1 MIPWK
6 TYSQALKRNV
16 QSRQL
21 AALLFAFHSH
31 FPENTQP
38 FKTNQLS
45 KHMTPAIYLEK
56 GRDKSLRRRHPWIFS
71 RGIRKMEGEPSLGET
86 VDIFTHDGKWLAKGA
101 YSPHSQIRARVW
113 CFEKTEINEDFFVK
127 RIQNA
132 LLLRQDVIE
141 RDGLTGYR
149 LIAAESDGLPGI
161 TIDKYQDYLVCQLLS
176 AGAEFQKQSLINALL
191 KVFPQ
196 CNIYERSDVAVRKKE
211 GLEERTGVLHGDEP
225 PKSVV
230 IEENGV
236 KISVDIVGGHKTGFY
251 LDQRDSR
258 QQAMKYVK
266 GKEVLNCFSYTG
278 GFGLYALKGDAK
290 RVINAD
296 VSQPALDTAKLN
308 AELNEFDISK
318 KRAVFLNADVFKLLR
333 EYRDQGTKF
342 DVVIMDP
349 PKFAESKAQL
359 NGACRGYKDIN
370 MLAMQILKPG
380 GTLLTYSCS
389 GLMDQV
395 LFQKII
401 ADAAVDAGRQ
411 VKFVERF
418 EQAADHPT
426 DTAYPEGFYLKGFA
440 CKVI

>member
-1 MIPWK
+1 M
-6 TYSQALKRNV
+6 SA
-16 QSRQL
+16 
-21 AALLFAFHSH
+21 
-31 FPENTQP
+31 
-38 FKTNQLS
+38 
-45 KHMTPAIYLEK
+45 AIYLVK
-56 GRDKSLRRRHPWIFS
+56 GREKSVVRRHPWIFS
-71 RGIRKMEGEPSLGET
+71 RGIDRVEGNPQLGET
-86 VDIFTHDGKWLAKGA
+86 VDVYGHDGKWLAKAA
-101 YSPHSQIRARVW
+101 YSPESQIRARVW
-113 CFEKTEINEDFFVK
+113 SFDKQEINKAFFVK
-127 RIQNA
+127 RIQEA
-132 LLLRQDVIE
+132 QLLREDVIV

-149 LIAAESDGLPGI
+149 LIAAESDGMPGV
-161 TIDKYQDYLVCQLLS
+161 TIDRYQNFFVCQLLS
-176 AGAEFQKQSLINALL
+176 AGAEHQKQNIVDALIE
-191 KVFPQ
+191 VFPD
-196 CNIYERSDVAVRKKE
+196 CNVYERSDVSVRKKE
-211 GLEERTGVLHGDEP
+211 GLQETTGVLHGEMP

-266 GKEVLNCFSYTG
+266 DKEVLNCFSYTG
-278 GFGLYALKGDAK
+278 GFGLYALKGGAK

-296 VSQPALDTAKLN
+296 VSQPALDTAKFN

-370 MLAMQILKPG
+370 MLAFEILKSG

-389 GLMDQV
+389 GLMDLA

-401 ADAAVDAGRQ
+401 ADAAVDAGRT

-418 EQAADHPT
+418 EQAADHPV

>member
-1 MIPWK
+1 
-6 TYSQALKRNV
+6 
-16 QSRQL
+16 
-21 AALLFAFHSH
+21 
-31 FPENTQP
+31 
-38 FKTNQLS
+38 
-45 KHMTPAIYLEK
+45 MTPAIYLEK
-56 GRDKSLRRRHPWIFS
+56 GREKSLKRRHPWVFS
-71 RGIRKMEGEPSLGET
+71 RGIKKIEGEPSLGET
-86 VDIFTHDGKWLAKGA
+86 ADVFAHDGTWLAKAA
-101 YSPHSQIRARVW
+101 YSPHSQIRARIW
-113 CFEKTEINEDFFVK
+113 SFENQEIDLDFFVQ
-127 RIQNA
+127 RIQQA
-132 LLLRQDVIE
+132 QVLRQDIIE

-161 TIDKYQDYLVCQLLS
+161 TVDKYQDYLVCQLLS
-176 AGAEFQKQSLINALL
+176 AGAEYQKDTLISALL
-191 KVFPQ
+191 TVFPEH
-196 CNIYERSDVAVRKKE
+196 NIYERSDVAVRKKE
-211 GLEERTGVLHGDEP
+211 GLSERVGVLRGEEP
-225 PKSVV
+225 PESVV
-230 IEENGV
+230 IEENGI
-236 KISVDIVGGHKTGFY
+236 KISVNIKAGHKTGFY

-258 QQAMKYVK
+258 QQAIKYCK
-266 GKEVLNCFSYTG
+266 NKEVLNCFSYTG
-278 GFGLYALKGDAK
+278 GFGLYALKGEAK

-296 VSQPALDTAKLN
+296 VSQPALDMAKHN
-308 AELNEFDISK
+308 AEINQIDISK

-370 MLAMQILKPG
+370 MLAMQILRTG

-426 DTAYPEGFYLKGFA
+426 DTACPEGFYLKGFA

>member
-1 MIPWK
+1 
-6 TYSQALKRNV
+6 
-16 QSRQL
+16 
-21 AALLFAFHSH
+21 
-31 FPENTQP
+31 
-38 FKTNQLS
+38 
-45 KHMTPAIYLEK
+45 MTPAIYLVK
-56 GRDKSLRRRHPWIFS
+56 GREKSLRRKHPWVFS
-71 RGIRKMEGEPSLGET
+71 RGINKVEGEPSLGET
-86 VDIFTHDGKWLAKGA
+86 VDVFTHDGKWLAKAA
-101 YSPHSQIRARVW
+101 YSPNSQIRARVW
-113 CFEKTEINEDFFVK
+113 SFEKQEINKAFFVK
-127 RIQNA
+127 RIQDA
-132 LLLRQDVIE
+132 QLLREDIIE

-176 AGAEFQKQSLINALL
+176 AGSEFHKQTLVEALL
-191 KVFPQ
+191 EVFPD

-211 GLEERTGVLHGDEP
+211 GLEEVTGVLHGEEP

-266 GKEVLNCFSYTG
+266 NKEVLNCFSYTG
-278 GFGLYALKGDAK
+278 GFGLYALKGGAK

-296 VSQPALDTAKLN
+296 VSQPALDTAKFN

-349 PKFAESKAQL
+349 PKFVSSKNNL
-359 NGACRGYKDIN
+359 TSGANGYKDIN

-389 GLMDQV
+389 GLMSAD
-395 LFQKII
+395 LFQKVI
-401 ADAAVDAGRQ
+401 ADAAVDSGRQ
-411 VKFVERF
+411 VKFIERF

-426 DTAYPEGFYLKGFA
+426 DSAYPEGFYLKGFA
-440 CKVI
+440 CKVL

>member
-1 MIPWK
+1 M
-6 TYSQALKRNV
+6 SA
-16 QSRQL
+16 
-21 AALLFAFHSH
+21 
-31 FPENTQP
+31 
-38 FKTNQLS
+38 
-45 KHMTPAIYLEK
+45 AIYLVK
-56 GRDKSLRRRHPWIFS
+56 GREKSVVRRHPWIFS
-71 RGIRKMEGEPSLGET
+71 RGIDRVEGNPQLGET
-86 VDIFTHDGKWLAKGA
+86 VDVYGHDGKWLAKAA
-101 YSPHSQIRARVW
+101 YSPESQIRARVW
-113 CFEKTEINEDFFVK
+113 SFEKQDINKAFFVK
-127 RIQNA
+127 RIQDA
-132 LLLRQDVIE
+132 QLLREDVIE

-149 LIAAESDGLPGI
+149 LIAAESDGMPGV
-161 TIDKYQDYLVCQLLS
+161 TIDRYQNFFVCQLLS
-176 AGAEFQKQSLINALL
+176 AGAEHQKQNIVDALIE
-191 KVFPQ
+191 VFPD
-196 CNIYERSDVAVRKKE
+196 CNVYERSDVSVRKKE
-211 GLEERTGVLHGDEP
+211 GLQETTGVLHGEMP

-258 QQAMKYVK
+258 QQAMKYVQN
-266 GKEVLNCFSYTG
+266 KEVLNCFSYTG
-278 GFGLYALKGDAK
+278 GFGLYALKGGAK

-296 VSQPALDTAKLN
+296 VSQPALDTAKFN
-308 AELNEFDISK
+308 AELNAFDISK

-370 MLAMQILKPG
+370 MLAMQILNPG

-401 ADAAVDAGRQ
+401 ADAAVDAGRS

-440 CKVI
+440 CKVL

>member
-1 MIPWK
+1 M
-6 TYSQALKRNV
+6 SA
-16 QSRQL
+16 
-21 AALLFAFHSH
+21 
-31 FPENTQP
+31 
-38 FKTNQLS
+38 
-45 KHMTPAIYLEK
+45 AIYLVK
-56 GRDKSLRRRHPWIFS
+56 GREKSVVRRHPWIFS
-71 RGIRKMEGEPSLGET
+71 RGIDRVEGNPQLGET
-86 VDIFTHDGKWLAKGA
+86 VDVYGHDGKWLAKA
-101 YSPHSQIRARVW
+101 ACSPESQIRARVW
-113 CFEKTEINEDFFVK
+113 SFEKQDINKAFFVK
-127 RIQNA
+127 RIQDA
-132 LLLRQDVIE
+132 QLLREDVIE

-149 LIAAESDGLPGI
+149 LIAAESDGMPGV
-161 TIDKYQDYLVCQLLS
+161 TIDRYQNFFVCQLLS
-176 AGAEFQKQSLINALL
+176 AGAEHQKQNIVDALIE
-191 KVFPQ
+191 VFPD
-196 CNIYERSDVAVRKKE
+196 CNVYERSDVSVRKKE
-211 GLEERTGVLHGDEP
+211 GLQETTGVLHGEMP

-258 QQAMKYVK
+258 QQAMKYVQD
-266 GKEVLNCFSYTG
+266 KEVLNCFSYTG
-278 GFGLYALKGDAK
+278 GFGLYALKGGAK

-296 VSQPALDTAKLN
+296 VSQPALDTAKFN
-308 AELNEFDISK
+308 AELNAFDISK

-370 MLAMQILKPG
+370 MLAMQILNPG

-401 ADAAVDAGRQ
+401 ADAAVDAGRS

-440 CKVI
+440 CKVL

>member
-1 MIPWK
+1 M
-6 TYSQALKRNV
+6 SA
-16 QSRQL
+16 
-21 AALLFAFHSH
+21 
-31 FPENTQP
+31 
-38 FKTNQLS
+38 
-45 KHMTPAIYLEK
+45 AIYLVK
-56 GRDKSLRRRHPWIFS
+56 GREKSVVRRHPWIFS
-71 RGIRKMEGEPSLGET
+71 RGIDRVEGNPQLGET
-86 VDIFTHDGKWLAKGA
+86 VDVYGHDGKWLAKAA
-101 YSPHSQIRARVW
+101 YSPESQIRARVW
-113 CFEKTEINEDFFVK
+113 SFEKQDINKAFFVK
-127 RIQNA
+127 RIQDA
-132 LLLRQDVIE
+132 QLLREDVIE

-149 LIAAESDGLPGI
+149 LIAAESDGMPGV
-161 TIDKYQDYLVCQLLS
+161 TIDRYQNFFVCQLLS
-176 AGAEFQKQSLINALL
+176 AGAEHQKKNIVDALIE
-191 KVFPQ
+191 VFPD
-196 CNIYERSDVAVRKKE
+196 CNVYERSDVSVRKKE
-211 GLEERTGVLHGDEP
+211 GLQETTGVLHGEIP

-236 KISVDIVGGHKTGFY
+236 KISVDIVAGHKTGFY

-266 GKEVLNCFSYTG
+266 DKEVLNCFSYTG
-278 GFGLYALKGDAK
+278 GFGLYALKGGAK

-296 VSQPALDTAKLN
+296 VSQPALDTAKFN
-308 AELNEFDISK
+308 AELNAFDISK

-370 MLAMQILKPG
+370 MLAMQILNPG

-401 ADAAVDAGRQ
+401 ADAAVDAGRS

-440 CKVI
+440 CKVL

>member
-1 MIPWK
+1 M
-6 TYSQALKRNV
+6 A
-16 QSRQL
+16 
-21 AALLFAFHSH
+21 
-31 FPENTQP
+31 
-38 FKTNQLS
+38 
-45 KHMTPAIYLEK
+45 PAIHLVK
-56 GRDKSLRRRHPWIFS
+56 GRDKSLRRKHPWIFS
-71 RGIRKMEGEPSLGET
+71 RGISRVDGQPSLGET
-86 VDIFTHDGKWLAKGA
+86 VDVFADNGEWLAKA
-101 YSPHSQIRARVW
+101 AFSPNSQIRARVW
-113 CFEKTEINEDFFVK
+113 SFEKQAIDVDFFVS
-127 RIQNA
+127 RIRTAQ
-132 LLLRQDVIE
+132 LLREDIIE

-161 TIDKYQDYLVCQLLS
+161 TIDKYNQYLVCQLLS
-176 AGAEFQKQSLINALL
+176 AGAEYQKDALVEAL
-191 KVFPQ
+191 HICFPE
-196 CNIYERSDVAVRKKE
+196 CSIYERSDVSVRKKE
-211 GLEERTGVLHGDEP
+211 GLKERTGVLLGDEP
-225 PKSVV
+225 LEPVV

-236 KISVDIVGGHKTGFY
+236 KISVDIIKGHKTGFY

-258 QQAMKYVK
+258 YQAQKYTK

-278 GFGLYALKGDAK
+278 GFGLYALKSGAT

-296 VSQPALDTAKLN
+296 VSQLALDTAKHN
-308 AELNEFDISK
+308 AELNGFTEK
-318 KRAVFLNADVFKLLR
+318 KKAVFLNADVFKLLR

-389 GLMDQV
+389 GLMDQN

-401 ADAAVDAGRQ
+401 ADAALDAGRS

-440 CKVI
+440 CKVL

>member
-1 MIPWK
+1 
-6 TYSQALKRNV
+6 
-16 QSRQL
+16 
-21 AALLFAFHSH
+21 
-31 FPENTQP
+31 
-38 FKTNQLS
+38 
-45 KHMTPAIYLEK
+45 MTPAIYLVK
-56 GRDKSLRRRHPWIFS
+56 GREKSLRRKHPWVFS
-71 RGIRKMEGEPSLGET
+71 RGIGKIEGEPNLGDT
-86 VDIFTHDGKWLAKGA
+86 VDVYTHDGQWLAKAA

-113 CFEKTEINEDFFVK
+113 SFEKEAIDTAFFVK
-127 RIQNA
+127 RIQQA
-132 LLLRQDVIE
+132 QRLRDDLIV

-161 TIDKYQDYLVCQLLS
+161 TIDKYQDFLVCQLLS
-176 AGAEFQKQSLINALL
+176 AGAECQKDVLVEAL
-191 KVFPQ
+191 KQCFPT
-196 CNIYERSDVAVRKKE
+196 CSIYERSDVAVRKKE
-211 GLEERTGVLHGDEP
+211 GLEERVGVLHGEAP

-258 QQAMKYVK
+258 FQSMKYVK
-266 GKEVLNCFSYTG
+266 DKDVLNCFSYTG
-278 GFGLYALKGDAK
+278 GFGLYALKGGAK

-296 VSQPALDTAKLN
+296 VSQPALDTAKFN

-342 DVVIMDP
+342 DVVVMDP

-370 MLAMQILKPG
+370 MLAMQILNPG

-401 ADAAVDAGRQ
+401 ADAALDAGRD

-440 CKVI
+440 CKVL

>member
-1 MIPWK
+1 
-6 TYSQALKRNV
+6 
-16 QSRQL
+16 
-21 AALLFAFHSH
+21 
-31 FPENTQP
+31 
-38 FKTNQLS
+38 
-45 KHMTPAIYLEK
+45 MTPAIYLVK
-56 GRDKSLRRRHPWIFS
+56 GREKSLRRKHPWVFS
-71 RGIRKMEGEPSLGET
+71 RGISKIEGEPGLGDT
-86 VDIFTHDGKWLAKGA
+86 VDVYTHEGQWLAKAA

-113 CFEKTEINEDFFVK
+113 SFEKEAIDTAFFVK
-127 RIQNA
+127 RIQQA
-132 LLLRQDVIE
+132 QLLRDDLIE

-161 TIDKYQDYLVCQLLS
+161 TIDKYQDFLVCQLLS
-176 AGAEFQKQSLINALL
+176 AGAECQKDALVEAL
-191 KVFPQ
+191 KQCFPT
-196 CNIYERSDVAVRKKE
+196 CSIYERSDVAVRKKE
-211 GLEERTGVLHGDEP
+211 GLEERVGVLHGELP

-258 QQAMKYVK
+258 FQSMKYVK
-266 GKEVLNCFSYTG
+266 NKDVLNCFSYTG
-278 GFGLYALKGDAK
+278 GFGLYALKGGAK

-296 VSQPALDTAKLN
+296 VSQPALDTAKFN

-370 MLAMQILKPG
+370 MLAMSIIKSG

-389 GLMDQV
+389 GLMDLA

-401 ADAAVDAGRQ
+401 ADAAIDAGRT

-418 EQAADHPT
+418 EQAADHPV

>member
-1 MIPWK
+1 M
-6 TYSQALKRNV
+6 SA
-16 QSRQL
+16 
-21 AALLFAFHSH
+21 
-31 FPENTQP
+31 
-38 FKTNQLS
+38 
-45 KHMTPAIYLEK
+45 AIYLVK
-56 GRDKSLRRRHPWIFS
+56 GREKSVVRRHPWIFS
-71 RGIRKMEGEPSLGET
+71 RGIDRVEGNPQLGET
-86 VDIFTHDGKWLAKGA
+86 VDVYGHDGKWLAKAA
-101 YSPHSQIRARVW
+101 YSPESQIRARVW
-113 CFEKTEINEDFFVK
+113 SFEKQDINKAFFVK
-127 RIQNA
+127 RIQDA
-132 LLLRQDVIE
+132 QLLREDVIE

-149 LIAAESDGLPGI
+149 LIAAESDGMPGV
-161 TIDKYQDYLVCQLLS
+161 TIDRYQNFFVCQLLS
-176 AGAEFQKQSLINALL
+176 AGAEHQKQNIVDALIE
-191 KVFPQ
+191 VFPD
-196 CNIYERSDVAVRKKE
+196 CNVYERSDVSVRKKE
-211 GLEERTGVLHGDEP
+211 GLQETTGVLHGEMP

-266 GKEVLNCFSYTG
+266 DKEVLNCFSYTG
-278 GFGLYALKGDAK
+278 GFGLYALKGGAK

-296 VSQPALDTAKLN
+296 VSQPALDTAKFN
-308 AELNEFDISK
+308 AELNAFDISK

-370 MLAMQILKPG
+370 MLAMQILNPG

-389 GLMDQV
+389 GLMDQI

-401 ADAAVDAGRQ
+401 ADAAVDAGRS

-440 CKVI
+440 CKVL

>member
-1 MIPWK
+1 M
-6 TYSQALKRNV
+6 SA
-16 QSRQL
+16 
-21 AALLFAFHSH
+21 
-31 FPENTQP
+31 
-38 FKTNQLS
+38 
-45 KHMTPAIYLEK
+45 AIYLVK
-56 GRDKSLRRRHPWIFS
+56 GREKSVVRRHPWIFS
-71 RGIRKMEGEPSLGET
+71 RGIDRVEGNPQLGET
-86 VDIFTHDGKWLAKGA
+86 VDVYGHDGKWLAKAA
-101 YSPHSQIRARVW
+101 YSPESQIRARVW
-113 CFEKTEINEDFFVK
+113 SFEKQDINRAFFVK
-127 RIQNA
+127 RIQDA
-132 LLLRQDVIE
+132 QLLREDVIE

-149 LIAAESDGLPGI
+149 LIAAESDGMPGV
-161 TIDKYQDYLVCQLLS
+161 TIDRYQNFFVCQLLS
-176 AGAEFQKQSLINALL
+176 AGAEHQKQNIVDALIE
-191 KVFPQ
+191 VFPD
-196 CNIYERSDVAVRKKE
+196 CNVYERSDVSVRKKE
-211 GLEERTGVLHGDEP
+211 ALQETTGVLHGEMP

-266 GKEVLNCFSYTG
+266 DKEVLNCFSYTG
-278 GFGLYALKGDAK
+278 GFGLYALKGGAK

-296 VSQPALDTAKLN
+296 VSQPALDTAKFN

-370 MLAMQILKPG
+370 MLAMQILNPG

-401 ADAAVDAGRQ
+401 ADAAVDAGRS

-440 CKVI
+440 CKVL

>member
-1 MIPWK
+1 M
-6 TYSQALKRNV
+6 SA
-16 QSRQL
+16 
-21 AALLFAFHSH
+21 
-31 FPENTQP
+31 
-38 FKTNQLS
+38 
-45 KHMTPAIYLEK
+45 AIYLVK
-56 GRDKSLRRRHPWIFS
+56 GREKSVVRRHPWIFS
-71 RGIRKMEGEPSLGET
+71 RGIDRVEGNPQLGET
-86 VDIFTHDGKWLAKGA
+86 VDVYGHDGKWLAKAA
-101 YSPHSQIRARVW
+101 YSPESQIRARVW
-113 CFEKTEINEDFFVK
+113 SFDKQEINKAFFVK
-127 RIQNA
+127 RIQEA
-132 LLLRQDVIE
+132 QLLREDVIV

-149 LIAAESDGLPGI
+149 LIAAESDGMPGV
-161 TIDKYQDYLVCQLLS
+161 TIDRYQNFFVCQLLS
-176 AGAEFQKQSLINALL
+176 AGAEHQKQNIVDTLIE
-191 KVFPQ
+191 VFPD
-196 CNIYERSDVAVRKKE
+196 CNVYERSDVSVRKKE
-211 GLEERTGVLHGDEP
+211 GLQETTGVLHGEMP

-266 GKEVLNCFSYTG
+266 DKEVLNCFSYTG
-278 GFGLYALKGDAK
+278 GFGLYALKGGAK

-296 VSQPALDTAKLN
+296 VSQPALDTAKFN

-333 EYRDQGTKF
+333 EYRDQGTTF

-401 ADAAVDAGRQ
+401 ADAAVDAGRS

-440 CKVI
+440 CKVL

>member
-1 MIPWK
+1 M
-6 TYSQALKRNV
+6 SA
-16 QSRQL
+16 
-21 AALLFAFHSH
+21 
-31 FPENTQP
+31 
-38 FKTNQLS
+38 
-45 KHMTPAIYLEK
+45 AIYLVK
-56 GRDKSLRRRHPWIFS
+56 GREKSVVRRHPWIFS
-71 RGIRKMEGEPSLGET
+71 RGIDRVEGNPQLGET
-86 VDIFTHDGKWLAKGA
+86 VDVYGHDGKWLAKAA
-101 YSPHSQIRARVW
+101 YSPESQIRARVW
-113 CFEKTEINEDFFVK
+113 SFEKQDINRAFFVK
-127 RIQNA
+127 RIQDA
-132 LLLRQDVIE
+132 QLLREDVIVQ
-141 RDGLTGYR
+141 DGLTGYR
-149 LIAAESDGLPGI
+149 LIAAESDGMPGV
-161 TIDKYQDYLVCQLLS
+161 TIDRYQNFFVCQLLS
-176 AGAEFQKQSLINALL
+176 AGAEHQKQNIVDALIE
-191 KVFPQ
+191 VFPD
-196 CNIYERSDVAVRKKE
+196 CNVYERSDVSVRKKE
-211 GLEERTGVLHGDEP
+211 GLQETTGVLHGEMP

-266 GKEVLNCFSYTG
+266 DKEVLNCFSYTG
-278 GFGLYALKGDAK
+278 GFGLYALKGGAK

-296 VSQPALDTAKLN
+296 VSQPALDTAKFN

-333 EYRDQGTKF
+333 EYRDQGTTF

-401 ADAAVDAGRQ
+401 ADAAVDAGRS

-418 EQAADHPT
+418 EQAADHPI

-440 CKVI
+440 CKVL

>member
-1 MIPWK
+1 M
-6 TYSQALKRNV
+6 SA
-16 QSRQL
+16 
-21 AALLFAFHSH
+21 
-31 FPENTQP
+31 
-38 FKTNQLS
+38 
-45 KHMTPAIYLEK
+45 AIYLVK
-56 GRDKSLRRRHPWIFS
+56 GREKSVVRRHPWIFS
-71 RGIRKMEGEPSLGET
+71 RGIDRVEGNPQLGET
-86 VDIFTHDGKWLAKGA
+86 VDVYGHDGKWLAKAA
-101 YSPHSQIRARVW
+101 YSPESQIRARVW
-113 CFEKTEINEDFFVK
+113 SFEKQDINRAFFVK
-127 RIQNA
+127 RIQDA
-132 LLLRQDVIE
+132 QLLREDVIE

-149 LIAAESDGLPGI
+149 LIAAESDGMPGV
-161 TIDKYQDYLVCQLLS
+161 TIDRYQNFFVCQLLS
-176 AGAEFQKQSLINALL
+176 AGAEHQKQNIVDALIE
-191 KVFPQ
+191 VFPD
-196 CNIYERSDVAVRKKE
+196 CNVYERSDVSVRKKE
-211 GLEERTGVLHGDEP
+211 GLQETTGVLHGEMP

-266 GKEVLNCFSYTG
+266 DKEVLNCFSYTG
-278 GFGLYALKGDAK
+278 GFGLYALKGGAK

-296 VSQPALDTAKLN
+296 VSQPALDTAKFN

-333 EYRDQGTKF
+333 EYRDQGTTF

-370 MLAMQILKPG
+370 MLAFEILKSG

-389 GLMDQV
+389 GLMDLA

-401 ADAAVDAGRQ
+401 ADAAVDAGRT

-418 EQAADHPT
+418 EQAADHPV

>member
-1 MIPWK
+1 M
-6 TYSQALKRNV
+6 SA
-16 QSRQL
+16 S
-21 AALLFAFHSH
+21 
-31 FPENTQP
+31 
-38 FKTNQLS
+38 
-45 KHMTPAIYLEK
+45 IYLAK
-56 GRDKSLRRRHPWIFS
+56 GREKSVIRRHPWIFS
-71 RGIRKMEGEPSLGET
+71 RGIDKVEGNPQLGET
-86 VDIFTHDGKWLAKGA
+86 VDVLAHDGKWLAKAA
-101 YSPHSQIRARVW
+101 YSPESQIRARVW
-113 CFEKTEINEDFFVK
+113 SFEKQDINKAFFVK
-127 RIQNA
+127 RLQDA
-132 LLLRQDVIE
+132 QLLRQEVIE

-149 LIAAESDGLPGI
+149 LIAAESDGMPGV
-161 TIDKYQDYLVCQLLS
+161 TIDRYQNFFVCQLLS
-176 AGAEFQKQSLINALL
+176 AGAEHQKQNIVDALVE
-191 KVFPQ
+191 VFPD
-196 CNIYERSDVAVRKKE
+196 CNVYERSDVAVRKKE
-211 GLEERTGVLHGDEP
+211 GLKETTGVLHGEIP

-266 GKEVLNCFSYTG
+266 DKEVLNCFSYTG
-278 GFGLYALKGDAK
+278 GFGLYALKGGAK

-296 VSQPALDTAKLN
+296 VSQPALDTAKFN

-333 EYRDQGTKF
+333 EYRDQGTQF

-401 ADAAVDAGRQ
+401 ADAAVDAGRS

-440 CKVI
+440 CKVL

>member
-1 MIPWK
+1 M
-6 TYSQALKRNV
+6 SA
-16 QSRQL
+16 
-21 AALLFAFHSH
+21 
-31 FPENTQP
+31 
-38 FKTNQLS
+38 
-45 KHMTPAIYLEK
+45 AIYLVK
-56 GRDKSLRRRHPWIFS
+56 GREKSVVRRHPWIFS
-71 RGIRKMEGEPSLGET
+71 RGIDRVEGNPQLGET
-86 VDIFTHDGKWLAKGA
+86 VDVYGHDGKWLAKAA
-101 YSPHSQIRARVW
+101 YSPESQIRARVW
-113 CFEKTEINEDFFVK
+113 SFEKQDVNRAFFVK
-127 RIQNA
+127 RIQDA
-132 LLLRQDVIE
+132 QLLREDVIE

-149 LIAAESDGLPGI
+149 LIAAESDGMPGV
-161 TIDKYQDYLVCQLLS
+161 TIDRYQNFFVCQLLS
-176 AGAEFQKQSLINALL
+176 AGAEHQKQNIVDALIE
-191 KVFPQ
+191 VFPD
-196 CNIYERSDVAVRKKE
+196 CNVYERSDVSVRKKE
-211 GLEERTGVLHGDEP
+211 GLQETTGVLHGEMP

-266 GKEVLNCFSYTG
+266 DKEVLNCFSYTG
-278 GFGLYALKGDAK
+278 GFGLYALKGGAK

-296 VSQPALDTAKLN
+296 VSQPALDTAKFN

-333 EYRDQGTKF
+333 EYRDQGTTF

-401 ADAAVDAGRQ
+401 ADAAVDAGRS

-440 CKVI
+440 CKVL

>member
-1 MIPWK
+1 M
-6 TYSQALKRNV
+6 SA
-16 QSRQL
+16 
-21 AALLFAFHSH
+21 
-31 FPENTQP
+31 
-38 FKTNQLS
+38 
-45 KHMTPAIYLEK
+45 AIYLVK
-56 GRDKSLRRRHPWIFS
+56 GREKSVVRRHPWIFS
-71 RGIRKMEGEPSLGET
+71 RGIDRVEGNPQLGET
-86 VDIFTHDGKWLAKGA
+86 VDVYGHDGKWLAKAA
-101 YSPHSQIRARVW
+101 YSPESQIRARVW
-113 CFEKTEINEDFFVK
+113 SFEKQDINKAFFVK
-127 RIQNA
+127 RIQDA
-132 LLLRQDVIE
+132 QLLREDVIE

-149 LIAAESDGLPGI
+149 LIAAESDGMPGV
-161 TIDKYQDYLVCQLLS
+161 TIDRYQNFFVCQLLS
-176 AGAEFQKQSLINALL
+176 AGAEHQKQNIVDALIED
-191 KVFPQ
+191 FPD
-196 CNIYERSDVAVRKKE
+196 CNVYERSDVSVRKKE
-211 GLEERTGVLHGDEP
+211 GLQETTGVLHGEMP

-258 QQAMKYVK
+258 QKAMKYVK
-266 GKEVLNCFSYTG
+266 DKEVLNCFSYTG
-278 GFGLYALKGDAK
+278 GFGLYALKGGAK

-296 VSQPALDTAKLN
+296 VSQPALDTAKFN

-370 MLAMQILKPG
+370 MLAMQILNPG

-401 ADAAVDAGRQ
+401 ADAAVDAGRS

-440 CKVI
+440 CKVL

>member
-1 MIPWK
+1 M
-6 TYSQALKRNV
+6 SA
-16 QSRQL
+16 
-21 AALLFAFHSH
+21 
-31 FPENTQP
+31 
-38 FKTNQLS
+38 
-45 KHMTPAIYLEK
+45 AIYLVK
-56 GRDKSLRRRHPWIFS
+56 GREKSVVRRHPWIFS
-71 RGIRKMEGEPSLGET
+71 RGIDRVEGNPQLGET
-86 VDIFTHDGKWLAKGA
+86 VDVYGHDGKWLAKAA
-101 YSPHSQIRARVW
+101 YSPESQIRARVW
-113 CFEKTEINEDFFVK
+113 SFDKQEINKAFFVK
-127 RIQNA
+127 RIQEA
-132 LLLRQDVIE
+132 QLLREDVIV

-149 LIAAESDGLPGI
+149 LIAAESDGMPGV
-161 TIDKYQDYLVCQLLS
+161 TIDRYQNFFVCQLLS
-176 AGAEFQKQSLINALL
+176 AGAEHQKQNIVDALIE
-191 KVFPQ
+191 VFPD
-196 CNIYERSDVAVRKKE
+196 CNVYERSDVSVRKKE
-211 GLEERTGVLHGDEP
+211 GLQETTGVLHGEMP

-236 KISVDIVGGHKTGFY
+236 KISVDIAGGHKTGFY

-266 GKEVLNCFSYTG
+266 DKEVLNCFSYTG
-278 GFGLYALKGDAK
+278 GFGLYALKGGAK

-296 VSQPALDTAKLN
+296 VSQPALDTAKFN

-333 EYRDQGTKF
+333 EYRDQGTTF

-401 ADAAVDAGRQ
+401 ADAAVDAGRS

-440 CKVI
+440 CKVL

>member
-1 MIPWK
+1 M
-6 TYSQALKRNV
+6 SA
-16 QSRQL
+16 
-21 AALLFAFHSH
+21 
-31 FPENTQP
+31 
-38 FKTNQLS
+38 
-45 KHMTPAIYLEK
+45 AIYLVK
-56 GRDKSLRRRHPWIFS
+56 GREKSVVRRHPWIFS
-71 RGIRKMEGEPSLGET
+71 RGIDRVEGNPQLGET
-86 VDIFTHDGKWLAKGA
+86 VDVYGHDGKWLAKAA
-101 YSPHSQIRARVW
+101 YSPESQIRARVW
-113 CFEKTEINEDFFVK
+113 SFEKQDINKAFFVK
-127 RIQNA
+127 RIQDA
-132 LLLRQDVIE
+132 QLLREDVIE
-141 RDGLTGYR
+141 RDCLTGYR
-149 LIAAESDGLPGI
+149 LIAAESDGMPGV
-161 TIDKYQDYLVCQLLS
+161 TIDRYQNFFVCQLLS
-176 AGAEFQKQSLINALL
+176 AGAEHQKQNIVDALIE
-191 KVFPQ
+191 VFPD
-196 CNIYERSDVAVRKKE
+196 CNVYERSDVSVRKKE
-211 GLEERTGVLHGDEP
+211 GLQETTGVLHGEIP

-266 GKEVLNCFSYTG
+266 DKEVLNCFSYTG
-278 GFGLYALKGDAK
+278 GFGLYALKGGAK

-296 VSQPALDTAKLN
+296 VSQPALDTAKFN
-308 AELNEFDISK
+308 AELNAFDISK

-370 MLAMQILKPG
+370 MLAMQILNPG

-401 ADAAVDAGRQ
+401 ADAAVDAGRS

-440 CKVI
+440 CKVL

>member
-1 MIPWK
+1 
-6 TYSQALKRNV
+6 
-16 QSRQL
+16 
-21 AALLFAFHSH
+21 
-31 FPENTQP
+31 
-38 FKTNQLS
+38 
-45 KHMTPAIYLEK
+45 MTAAIYLVK
-56 GRDKSLRRRHPWIFS
+56 GREKSVKRRHPWIFS
-71 RGIRKMEGEPSLGET
+71 RGISKVEGEPALGET
-86 VDIFTHDGKWLAKGA
+86 VDVFTHDGKWLAKAA
-101 YSPHSQIRARVW
+101 YSPESQIRARIW
-113 CFEKTEINEDFFVK
+113 NFEKEDINKAFFVK
-127 RIQNA
+127 RLKDAQ
-132 LLLRQDVIE
+132 LLREEVIE

-149 LIAAESDGLPGI
+149 LIAAESDGLPGV
-161 TIDKYQDYLVCQLLS
+161 TIDRYQNYFVCQLLS
-176 AGAEFQKQSLINALL
+176 AGAEYNKQAIVDALIEC
-191 KVFPQ
+191 FPD
-196 CNIYERSDVAVRKKE
+196 CHVYERSDVAVRKKE
-211 GLEERTGVLHGDEP
+211 GLKETTGVLHGEEP

-266 GKEVLNCFSYTG
+266 DKEVLNCFSYTG
-278 GFGLYALKGDAK
+278 GFGLYALKGGAK

-296 VSQPALDTAKLN
+296 VSQPALDTAKYN

-333 EYRDQGTKF
+333 EYRVQGTKF

-401 ADAAVDAGRQ
+401 ADAAVDANRK

-440 CKVI
+440 CKVL